1 MELLRITVIGAI
13 VACSRSPSTPAS
25 PGAAEAGDRKA
36 PVLRELNRT
45 DLGLDLDR
53 LSRGQSGGRF
63 VPGARVVGT
72 DPTASLQLP
81 GGFPGKI
88 VHVAGG
94 GSWRA
99 VEGRLVA
106 DAPLQF
112 VRDPGG
118 MRALALEGSVAYAAV
133 ERVTAA
139 SAWSATASGTG
150 CCGWWENTLWRAAP
164 GALDRGLLRA
174 VTPPSQAWSVLDWHL
189 PEAIEPRWRIA
200 LTGGDGAVVA
210 AAVSPRADQLV
221 TVFAAHS
228 GAAVL
233 QARRLEDGAVTWS
246 AELGGPA
253 AEWRRGDSRV
263 AYRRDGARVAVLVED
278 PARCEAC
285 TAIEVYDA
293 ARGERLKRFELETVI
308 APRFASIGL
317 DRDTAWVFEHV
328 TRSSGELADRPQ
340 RSRYEAHDAAGRVRR
355 ADPGVDWGLDGCTV
369 WALAP
374 RFDGPGVIA
383 LAQRG
388 SHLVWLGA
396 DEAP

>member
-1 MELLRITVIGAI
+1 VNYAGLLRIAVIGAI
-13 VACSRSPSTPAS
+13 VACSRSPSPAG
-25 PGAAEAGDRKA
+25 PPTAGEPGDRKA
-36 PVLRELNRT
+36 LVLRELNRI

-53 LSRGQSGGRF
+53 LSGGRF
-63 VPGARVVGT
+63 VPGARVTGT

-81 GGFPGKI
+81 GPFPGKI
-88 VHVAGG
+88 VYIGAAGG
-94 GSWRA
+94 WRA

-106 DAPLQF
+106 DAPLRF

-118 MRALALEGSVAYAAV
+118 MRALALEGGTGYAAI
-133 ERVTAA
+133 ERVSAA
-139 SAWSATASGTG
+139 GPWSATAPATG
-150 CCGWWENTLWRAAP
+150 CCGWWEHTLWRAAP

-189 PEAIEPRWRIA
+189 PDAIEPRWRVA

-221 TVFAAHS
+221 TVVAAAG
-228 GAAVL
+228 GAAQL
-233 QARRLEDGAVTWS
+233 QARRIDDGAVVWS

-253 AEWRRGDSRV
+253 ADWRRGDARV
-263 AYRRDGARVAVLVED
+263 AYRRDGGRLAVLVED
-278 PARCEAC
+278 PAHCEAC

-293 ARGERLKRFELETVI
+293 ARGERLNRFALETVI
-308 APRFASIGL
+308 SPQFSSIGL
-317 DRDTAWVFEHV
+317 DGDTAWVFEHV
-328 TRSSGELADRPQ
+328 TRSTSELSDRPQ

-355 ADPGVDWGLDGCTV
+355 ADPGADWGLDGCTV

-388 SHLVWLGA
+388 SQLVWLGA